1 MEPHIILSLQVPG
14 FLAQEAEDI
23 GEVFVAD
30 LIEDLRGDQAAQGH
44 REPCT
49 PPEQEGWEGPPHLV
63 FSIEQHLQALV

>member
-1 MEPHIILSLQVPG
+1 MEPHIILGLQVPG

-44 REPCT
+44 REPLHT
-49 PPEQEGWEGPPHLV
+49 SKAGGLRGPPHLV